1 MSFERDPVQ
10 DTSPLLTIVVAA
22 YNVEGYI
29 EEALESL
36 LSQPHVDAMKII
48 VVDDGS
54 PDETCAAVEAMVER
68 DGGAHIQL
76 IRQQNSGV
84 SAARNRGLAAVTTP
98 YVGFLDGDDIYL
110 KGFTEA
116 IVPRLA
122 EGNYD
127 MVEYNVSIIDDDGR
141 ELDQLELV
149 SQSEG
154 GDHPVDRHA
163 RLHFADRFHTFV
175 WARVYRTELFKTLQ
189 FPVGRH
195 YEDMALMPSLFL
207 RAKRFYRIAEPLIGY
222 RRRFGSI
229 TQKATLNDMRDLQV
243 NGVEALARCDGTEMD
258 DFWLAV
264 FDKVFH
270 RACHVCARV
279 DRASFREA
287 SHILSEMAADHRKTR
302 ARLAERNGRQ
312 VVELKPFDLNVRTD
326 RSIHFLKSLVKKLL
340 RRSLDRHQRV
350 RRPLNR
356 QRLSMSERSGA

>member
-1 MSFERDPVQ
+1 MSFERDPVS

-36 LSQPHVDAMKII
+36 LSQPHIDAMRII

-54 PDETCAAVEAMVER
+54 HDETNSAVQLMIER

-76 IRQQNSGV
+76 VRQENAGV
-84 SAARNRGLAAVTTP
+84 SAARNLGLAAVTTP

-116 IVPRLA
+116 IMPRLA
-122 EGNYD
+122 EGKYD
-127 MVEYNVSIIDDDGR
+127 MIEYNVSIIDDEGR
-141 ELDQLELV
+141 QLDELV
-149 SQSEG
+149 LVSEAEG

-163 RLHFADRFHTFV
+163 RLHFADTFHTFV
-175 WARVYRTELFKTLQ
+175 WARVYRTELFKTTQ

-195 YEDMALMPSLFL
+195 YEDMALMPSLYL
-207 RAKRFYRIAEPLIGY
+207 LANRIYRIAEPLIGY

-229 TQKATLNDMRDLQV
+229 TQKATLHDMRDLQV
-243 NGVEALARCDGTEMD
+243 NGVEALARCDGGEMD

-264 FDKVFH
+264 FDKVFQ

-287 SHILSEMAADHRKTR
+287 SEILSDMAADHRNTR
-302 ARLAERNGRQ
+302 ARLAERNGRT

-326 RSIHFLKSLVKKLL
+326 RSIHFLKSLVKKVL
-340 RRSLDRHQRV
+340 RRSLDRHQRE
-350 RRPLNR
+350 RRPLR
-356 QRLSMSERSGA
+356 RERLGMTERSRV